1 MRKSKIVSSLPFALA
16 ASPAWAHH
24 EHSVQHGMS
33 MTALLSIAAIIGMS
47 VLMAWACARGEGGA
61 HD

>member
-1 MRKSKIVSSLPFALA
+1 MRTSKIVSSLPFALA

-24 EHSVQHGMS
+24 EHSVEHGLS
-33 MTALLSIAAIIGMS
+33 VAALLSVAAIIAVS
-47 VLMAWACARGEGGA
+47 VLMAWACARSEGGA